1 MTACIACRYIHGKQP
16 LLFINALVGKLVE
29 LDRGPIDGV
38 SDKAR
43 YRLVS
48 IVVVIAAADDDDG
61 CGGMWWSLSPPLSH
75 TDRQKGFR
83 LVFLSKRVGKHFL
96 NFIEDFLVL
105 LLCQATHN
113 AAHQEY

>member
-1 MTACIACRYIHGKQP
+1 MTACTACRYIQP

-38 SDKAR
+38 GDKAR

-48 IVVVIAAADDDDG
+48 IVVVIVADDVC
-61 CGGMWWSLSPPLSH
+61 CGGMWSLSPSLSH

-96 NFIEDFLVL
+96 YFIEDFLVL

-113 AAHQEY
+113 AAHQQY